1 MPAGVEARATGW
13 DEQASVL
20 AHLAAAAQAE
30 DPAGRICREVAG
42 LAGIDRAIL
51 VGGDAAGR
59 LVVLGAS
66 DPSDPAIAVNR
77 PLAEPIE
84 TRLRPRIDAGPWVGP
99 WDLASAA
106 AGQRSTGSEPSA
118 MAVVPLRIG
127 PRATGGL
134 VLAATGA
141 ERVAWLAARLP
152 ALEAF
157 AAVSVSVLAAEM
169 IERQDRAHVD
179 AEVATLLAAGTFRPV
194 FQPIVALDTGLAV
207 GHEALTRFDD
217 GVRPDR
223 RFADAAAVGRGAELE
238 LACLEA
244 AIEASDGLPAG
255 PWLSLNVSPPLILAG
270 ARLRRAIARSPH
282 RVVLEI
288 SAHATIHDR
297 RALRRMIA
305 SMGHGVRIAIDDASA
320 GAACFRHIVGLRPD
334 FVKIDMGVVRAIER
348 DPVRQAIVAGLVY
361 VVVRNGGTIVAE
373 GIERAEEQDALRD
386 LGVGLGQGF
395 LYGRPGP
402 AASVALLG
410 AHPATAD
417 FARLS

>member
-20 AHLAAAAQAE
+20 GHLAAAAQAG
-30 DPAGRICREVAG
+30 DPAGRICRELAG

-51 VGGDAAGR
+51 VGVDAAGR

-66 DPSDPAIAVNR
+66 DPSDPAITVNR
-77 PLAEPIE
+77 PLARPLEA
-84 TRLRPRIDAGPWVGP
+84 RLRPRIEGGPWVGP
-99 WDLASAA
+99 WDLTPGVG
-106 AGQRSTGSEPSA
+106 GQRSNGFEPNA

-127 PRATGGL
+127 PRAMGGL
-134 VLAATGA
+134 VLAAAGD
-141 ERVAWLAARLP
+141 ERVPWLAARLP

-157 AAVSVSVLAAEM
+157 AAVGVSVLAAEI

-179 AEVATLLAAGTFRPV
+179 AEVTALLAARAFRPV
-194 FQPIVALDTGLAV
+194 FQPIVTLDTGLVV

-223 RFADAAAVGRGAELE
+223 RFADAAAVGRGGELE

-255 PWLSLNVSPPLILAG
+255 PWLSLNVSPPLIQAG

-297 RALRRMIA
+297 RALRRTIA
-305 SMGHGVRIAIDDASA
+305 SLGRGVRIAIDDASA
-320 GAACFRHIVGLRPD
+320 GAACLRHVVGLRPD
-334 FVKIDMGVVRAIER
+334 FVKIDMAVVRAIER
-348 DPVRQAIVAGLVY
+348 DPVRQATVAGLAY
-361 VVVRNGGTIVAE
+361 VAVRNGGTLVAE

-386 LGVGLGQGF
+386 LGVVLGQGF

-402 AASVALLG
+402 AASVALFG
-410 AHPATAD
+410 AHPETAG
-417 FARLS
+417 FAGLS